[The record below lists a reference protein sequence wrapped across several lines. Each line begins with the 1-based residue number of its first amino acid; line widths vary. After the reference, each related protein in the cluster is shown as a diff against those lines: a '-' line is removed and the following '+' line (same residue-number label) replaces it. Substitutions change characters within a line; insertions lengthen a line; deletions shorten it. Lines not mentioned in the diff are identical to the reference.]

1 MESAE
6 DGGEGGRERTENPS
20 RQVFHADAI
29 AWLAEHS
36 PLVGCSVVTSLPD
49 VSELPALGFDKWR
62 DWFVAAAGLVLR
74 SIPRGAMAV
83 FFQSDVLHGGRW
95 VDKGALVS
103 QGAAATGADLLSH
116 KIVCRKPPGSPSFG
130 RASYAHMLSFGRDV
144 TPGHSHPR
152 VDVLP
157 DGGERPGAKAMGA
170 LACRDACLDVLRIT
184 RTRTIVDP
192 FCGFGTV
199 LAVANALGLHSV
211 GVDISAKMCRKARNL
226 VVDPAALAVATS
238 GSESRS
244 PS

>member
-6 DGGEGGRERTENPS
+6 AGGEAGNPS

-29 AWLAEHS
+29 VWLAEHS

-49 VSELPALGFDKWR
+49 VSELPELGFDKWR

-74 SIPRGAMAV
+74 SIPSGAIAI

-95 VDKGALVS
+95 VDKAALVN
-103 QGAAATGADLLSH
+103 QGAAATGTDLLSH
-116 KIVCRKPPGSPSFG
+116 KIVCRKPPGSASFG
-130 RASYAHMLSFGRDV
+130 RASYAHMLSFGHDV
-144 TPGHSHPR
+144 SPARIHAR

-157 DGGERPGAKAMGA
+157 DGGERSGAKAMGA
-170 LACRDACLDVLRIT
+170 LACRDACLDVLRMT

-226 VVDPAALAVATS
+226 SVALPAPAAATS
-238 GSESRS
+238 GSGSRS